1 MGGVCYILYNNHL
14 FIFKGIIIFYF
25 SCLVILISLN
35 IWSSYSGYDFS
46 LSSLIFWWIFLG
58 WILASVFMRLG
69 YNGLRYLTFLFFI
82 LGATLFTMGLADI
95 SETIFR
101 VGFTLWV
108 VVFGKSLL
116 SLFSSGKSYH

>member
-1 MGGVCYILYNNHL
+1 VDLSGLDFGLSVYEVGLQW
-14 FIFKGIIIFYF
+14 FEIFNF
-25 SCLVILISLN
+25 
-35 IWSSYSGYDFS
+35 
-46 LSSLIFWWIFLG
+46 LIFH
-58 WILASVFMRLG
+58 
-69 YNGLRYLTFLFFI
+69 LRT
-82 LGATLFTMGLADI
+82 TLFTMGLADI